1 MSSTTLYRKYRPQT
15 FAEVVG
21 QKHVVTTLTNALRL
35 GRVGQAYL
43 LTGPRG
49 TGKTTLA
56 RLFAKAVNCS
66 GRNSADSSRSPRSS
80 SGEASQSLALAEPC
94 NKCQHCLLMAEG
106 RSLDVIEIDA
116 ASHTGVD
123 NIRELR
129 ETVNLPP
136 TLGSHKIYIIDE
148 VHMLSSGAFNAL
160 LKTLEEPPAHVIFI
174 LATTALHKVP
184 DTILSRC
191 QRFDLSRFP
200 VKSIV
205 TKLQMIAKK
214 EKLKI
219 APGALEMIALTAEG
233 GMRDAESLL
242 MQIISLEASPITEDK
257 VIEVLGTTKKA
268 NIVTL
273 LRLIG
278 KRELYASLHF
288 VSQLSQDGADLSIF
302 SGTLLHYLRDLLLVS
317 ADPINGPGEL
327 DSLTDEQKTA
337 LLELATIFSPGEV
350 VRMLEYFQ
358 IAQVASKTSV
368 IPELPLQIAI
378 VKILANS
385 TNSKPNDTN
394 DFPSSP
400 APLSKGSSRENAG
413 EGLEKNNSVP
423 PTNKNPSVAKA
434 LAGKHEKK
442 EFTKTATTI
451 KQNKE
456 SGIRNQEGKT
466 SNFSVIPDLIR
477 DPENLDSGSATGM
490 TVSLDTI
497 QEKWSMILSTAKH
510 LNASLTLALS
520 TARPIE
526 TMGLTVTIAV
536 KYPFHKE
543 RLDEKQNQLTLS
555 SAFDTI
561 LKTKIKLRIVLEAAS
576 PANDSNKT
584 AATKE
589 PAINPLVSQAMDLLG
604 GKLVQ
609 EN

>member
-1 MSSTTLYRKYRPQT
+1 
-15 FAEVVG
+15 
-21 QKHVVTTLTNALRL
+21 
-35 GRVGQAYL
+35 
-43 LTGPRG
+43 
-49 TGKTTLA
+49 
-56 RLFAKAVNCS
+56 
-66 GRNSADSSRSPRSS
+66 
-80 SGEASQSLALAEPC
+80 
-94 NKCQHCLLMAEG
+94 MAEG

-219 APGALEMIALTAEG
+219 DPGALEMIALTAEG

-242 MQIISLEASPITEDK
+242 MQIISLEATPITEDK

-268 NIVTL
+268 NIVAL
-273 LRLIG
+273 LNLIG
-278 KRELYASLHF
+278 KRELYASLSF
-288 VSQLSQDGADLSIF
+288 VSKLSQDGADLSIF

-317 ADPINGPGEL
+317 ADPVNGPDEL
-327 DSLTDEQKTA
+327 DSLTDEQKA
-337 LLELATIFSPGEV
+337 DLLELAKIFSPAEI

-358 IAQVASKTSV
+358 IAQVASKTTV

-378 VKILANS
+378 VKILSENS
-385 TNSKPNDTN
+385 DPNTPNSHPNDSN
-394 DFPSSP
+394 KLQEPNVLPSSP

-413 EGLEKNNSVP
+413 EGL
-423 PTNKNPSVAKA
+423 
-434 LAGKHEKK
+434 KK
-442 EFTKTATTI
+442 
-451 KQNKE
+451 
-456 SGIRNQEGKT
+456 NQEFG
-466 SNFSVIPDLIR
+466 SSASII
-477 DPENLDSGSATGM
+477 EN
-490 TVSLDTI
+490 
-497 QEKWSMILSTAKH
+497 QEKEPATSKIQDSKFEIQDSIHIDLETVREHWQSILNTAKQ

-520 TARPIE
+520 TARPIG
-526 TMGLTVTIAV
+526 TAGSTVTIAV

-543 RLDEKQNQLTLS
+543 RLDTPANQLTLAT
-555 SAFDTI
+555 AFDTI
-561 LKTKIKLRIVLEAAS
+561 LKTKMKIRIVIEAAS
-576 PANDSNKT
+576 LANDSNKT

-589 PAINPLVSQAMDLLG
+589 SAINPLVSQAMDLLG
-604 GKLVQ
+604 GRVVTT
-609 EN
+609 ENN

>member
-1 MSSTTLYRKYRPQT
+1 MTSTTLYRKYRPQT

-21 QKHVVTTLTNALRL
+21 QKHVVTTLTNALKL
-35 GRVGQAYL
+35 ARVGQAYL

-66 GRNSADSSRSPRSS
+66 DRKKND
-80 SGEASQSLALAEPC
+80 AEPC
-94 NKCQHCLLMAEG
+94 NQCRHCLLMAEG

-205 TKLQMIAKK
+205 KKLEMIAKK

-219 APGALEMIALTAEG
+219 DPGALEMIALTAEG

-242 MQIISLEASPITEDK
+242 MQIISLEATPITEDK

-268 NIVTL
+268 NIVAL
-273 LRLIG
+273 LNLIG
-278 KRELYASLHF
+278 KRELYASLSF
-288 VSQLSQDGADLSIF
+288 VSKLSQDGADLSIF

-317 ADPINGPGEL
+317 ADPINGPDEL
-327 DSLTDEQKTA
+327 DSLTDEQKA
-337 LLELATIFSPGEV
+337 DLLELAKIFSPAEI

-358 IAQVASKTSV
+358 IAQVASKTTV

-378 VKILANS
+378 VKILSENS
-385 TNSKPNDTN
+385 DPNTPNSHPNDSN
-394 DFPSSP
+394 KLQEPNVLPSSP

-413 EGLEKNNSVP
+413 EGLKKNNSVI
-423 PTNKNPSVAKA
+423 PSVVE
-434 LAGKHEKK
+434 GSQ
-442 EFTKTATTI
+442 KTI
-451 KQNKE
+451 SGHPHE
-456 SGIRNQEGKT
+456 SG
-466 SNFSVIPDLIR
+466 
-477 DPENLDSGSATGM
+477 DPENLDSGSQAGM
-490 TVSLDTI
+490 TI
-497 QEKWSMILSTAKH
+497 EKAAMSIDDVREHWQSILNTAKQ

-526 TMGLTVTIAV
+526 TAGSTVTIAV

-543 RLDEKQNQLTLS
+543 RLDTPANQLTLAT
-555 SAFDTI
+555 AFDTI
-561 LKTKIKLRIVLEAAS
+561 LETKMKIRIVIEAAS
-576 PANDSNKT
+576 LANDSNKT
-584 AATKE
+584 TATKE
-589 PAINPLVSQAMDLLG
+589 SAINPLVSQAMDLLG
-604 GKLVQ
+604 GRVVTT
-609 EN
+609 ENN